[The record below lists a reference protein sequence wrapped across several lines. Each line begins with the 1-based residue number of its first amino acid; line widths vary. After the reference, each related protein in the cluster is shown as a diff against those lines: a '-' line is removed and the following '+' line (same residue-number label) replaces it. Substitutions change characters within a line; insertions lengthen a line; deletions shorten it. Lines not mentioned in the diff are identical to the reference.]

1 MPDCDQCPR
10 DLSVQILLQGIL
22 DDNMIDA
29 VTFKQWV
36 SVDRSTLESFTK
48 TDEFVEYLCNK
59 LADLI
64 PHSFFATQ
72 QSSYFAT
79 CKSNLKE
86 SEVVVQADFSE
97 NYAFILQDAAQ
108 GFHWNNS
115 QATIHPFVA
124 YFTHHKEERH
134 ISFVVISDCLQY
146 DTVAVYLFQ
155 RKLIEFLKLAL
166 PFMLKKI
173 VYFSDGA
180 ASQYKNRK
188 NFINLCH
195 HYSDFAVEAEWHFS
209 ATSHGKGACDGL
221 GGTVNRLAARAS
233 LQRPYEQQIMTPL
246 QLYNWACCTLKAKN
260 FSYCTYTEYSQVKDQ
275 LETRFDT
282 SRTIPGTLQ
291 YHSFIPV

>member
-1 MPDCDQCPR
+1 MHLSSECQTTKLCGLEHSDGTSIESYQHCIAHAMCNPPMPGCYFGDCDQCPG
-10 DLSVQILLQGIL
+10 DSSVQILLHGIL

-72 QSSYFAT
+72 QSSYFAA

-86 SEVVVQADFSE
+86 GEVVVQADFSE

-180 ASQYKNRK
+180 ASQYKNK
-188 NFINLCH
+188 KFH
-195 HYSDFAVEAEWHFS
+195 
-209 ATSHGKGACDGL
+209 
-221 GGTVNRLAARAS
+221 
-233 LQRPYEQQIMTPL
+233 
-246 QLYNWACCTLKAKN
+246 
-260 FSYCTYTEYSQVKDQ
+260 
-275 LETRFDT
+275 
-282 SRTIPGTLQ
+282 
-291 YHSFIPV
+291 